1 MKSFEELSKETIR
14 VLELTKK
21 KAENYSEVRKKLDY
35 YLRNSNNDEALMKEW
50 QELLL
55 RVELEVK
62 NN

>member
-35 YLRNSNNDEALMKEW
+35 YLRNSNNDDALMKEW
-50 QELLL
+50 QELLNSI
-55 RVELEVK
+55 EIDK
-62 NN
+62 